1 LGRGKTESR
10 ARSGQ
15 VPLANVSGIRIA
27 RQEQNKPDFLS
38 KPDGRLRK
46 NLVHA
51 SLLRTAFAILHP
63 RLISLSYFNLIP
75 S

>member
-1 LGRGKTESR
+1 
-10 ARSGQ
+10 
-15 VPLANVSGIRIA
+15 VSGIRIA

-51 SLLRTAFAILHP
+51 SLLRTASAILHP